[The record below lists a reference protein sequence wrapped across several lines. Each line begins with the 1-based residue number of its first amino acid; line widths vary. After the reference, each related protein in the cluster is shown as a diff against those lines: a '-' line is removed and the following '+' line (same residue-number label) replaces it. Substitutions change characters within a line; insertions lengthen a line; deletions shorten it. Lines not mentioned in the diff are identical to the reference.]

1 MSVRAAKPQV
11 LRTCPV
17 PKESKLLLPAR
28 RLRSRTTRGVNGFT
42 LIEILVVL
50 IIVGIISAI
59 TLMSFGL
66 LGGDDRNLERDAR
79 RISSL
84 IEVVNDDALLQGRDF
99 GLEFMIAGYRWV
111 EHDPILNQW
120 FEVADDE
127 VMRERQLDPGVEFE
141 LYLEEHRVLLQEEAK
156 ETETD
161 EDKPNR
167 DLTDDY
173 LPHVLV
179 LSSGDVTPFE
189 LRLIRISDRAEI
201 VLTMSP
207 SGEMKIGNDDQN
219 PS

>member
-1 MSVRAAKPQV
+1 MSF
-11 LRTCPV
+11 RTHQHHNH
-17 PKESKLLLPAR
+17 SI
-28 RLRSRTTRGVNGFT
+28 RGALGFT

-50 IIVGIISAI
+50 VIVGIISAV

-84 IEVVNDDALLQGRDF
+84 IEVVNDDAVLQGRDF
-99 GLEFMIAGYRWV
+99 GLELMISGYRWV

-120 FEVADDE
+120 FEVTDDE
-127 VMRERQLDPGVEFE
+127 IMRERQLDPGVEFE

-156 ETETD
+156 KTEAD
-161 EDKPNR
+161 EDVPNR

-179 LSSGDVTPFE
+179 LSSGDITPFE
-189 LRLIRISDRAEI
+189 LRLVRIADRAEVI
-201 VLTMSP
+201 LIMSP
-207 SGEMKIGNDDQN
+207 SGEMEIAGDDQE
-219 PS
+219 S